1 MKKNSELQLL
11 NLFTSIHTLFR
22 SDEQLLFF
30 MFHHQKHELRLTPDA
45 LLLEANELNASDK
58 ILIQVA
64 LDFWRDSGGAR
75 LPEIIKN
82 LEHENF
88 IAFVRALLRI
98 RGIDNDSFHA
108 LESECYD

>member
-1 MKKNSELQLL
+1 MKKNSDLQWV
-11 NLFTSIHTLFR
+11 NLFASIHMLFR

-30 MFHHQKHELRLTPDA
+30 MFHHQKHELRLTPYA
-45 LLLEANELNASDK
+45 LLQEASELDASDK

-64 LDFWRDSGGAR
+64 LDFWSDSGGAR

>member
-11 NLFTSIHTLFR
+11 NLFTTIHTLFR
-22 SDEQLLFF
+22 SNEQLLFF
-30 MFHHQKHELRLTPDA
+30 MFHHQKHELRLTPDV
-45 LLLEANELNASDK
+45 LLQEAKELDSNDK

-64 LDFWRDSGGAR
+64 LDFWSDSGGAR
-75 LPEIIKN
+75 LPEIIQN
-82 LEHENF
+82 LEHDNF